1 VTRLSLLALLVF
13 AAPVRA
19 DDGPTVEFAL
29 KDGWVNLRLHA
40 GTTPVTDAKLIVFV
54 GDGVWAEGETDEK
67 GNGTFPRPAA
77 ANCQVVFQYTTGSS
91 APIPLTF
98 SGDTITPA
106 SAPVG
111 GVRPPCCLVAGP
123 GTVAPA
129 PAPDP
134 LARSKWIVFGV
145 VLAALGAVAVV
156 AYRVTMT
163 RIAPP
168 NGESA

>member
-1 VTRLSLLALLVF
+1 MTRLSLAALLLL
-13 AAPVRA
+13 AAPLHA
-19 DDGPTVEFAL
+19 DDGPTVDFTL

-40 GTTPVTDAKLIVFV
+40 GTTPVTDAKMIVFV
-54 GDGVWAEGETDEK
+54 GDGVWAEGETDDK
-67 GNGTFPRPAA
+67 GNGTFPRPSA
-77 ANCQVVFQYTTGSS
+77 ANCQVVFKYETGTS
-91 APIPLTF
+91 APVPLTF
-98 SGDTITPA
+98 TGDTITPA

-111 GVRPPCCLVAGP
+111 GARPPCCLVASP
-123 GTVAPA
+123 AAPSAA
-129 PAPDP
+129 PPDP

-163 RIAPP
+163 RITPP